1 MRMLVAWSA
10 ASRSL
15 GTATLCTERSEVVVG
30 VRVVR
35 VVVVPLL
42 LILLVL
48 EAVDSFW
55 SFHGFEFLFWLF
67 FENFKAPPKN
77 F

>member
-1 MRMLVAWSA
+1 LTNAFHRFHARHNWSFRRLRYMAATMRMLVAWSA

-42 LILLVL
+42 LLRRSCTV
-48 EAVDSFW
+48 
-55 SFHGFEFLFWLF
+55 
-67 FENFKAPPKN
+67 
-77 F
+77 